1 MIFHPIVP
9 VKCSRTWDNASM
21 KGILFDNDGTLVD
34 TYDLI
39 LASFRHSTRTVLGKV
54 IPDEE
59 LMRKVGQPL
68 LVQSRDFTPNEDEQA
83 EILRAYREYNHEF
96 HDEAVR
102 AFPDARETLAEL
114 AERGLAL
121 GVVTSK
127 MHALAWRGL
136 EITGLAPYLDCCI
149 GADDGEHFKPEPE
162 PVLRGLEA
170 LGLAAS
176 DCWYVGDSPFDIQA
190 GNAAGCLTVAVTW
203 GMFPE
208 AELVAAG
215 PDRICRSFSE
225 LLELA
230 EHLSSTCVPQKRSAS

>member
-1 MIFHPIVP
+1 
-9 VKCSRTWDNASM
+9 M

-34 TYDLI
+34 THDLI
-39 LASFRHSTRTVLGKV
+39 LASMRHSTRAVLGRV
-54 IPDEE
+54 IPDEV

-68 LVQSRDFTPNEDEQA
+68 VVQMGDFTPDEEQQA
-83 EILRAYREYNHEF
+83 EILRVYREHNHAH

-102 AFPDARETLAEL
+102 AFSGAQEALAEL
-114 AERGLAL
+114 TTRGLEL

-149 GADDGEHFKPEPE
+149 GADDCEHYKPEPE

-170 LGLAAS
+170 LGLTAA

-190 GNAAGCLTVAVTW
+190 GNAAGCPTAAVTW
-203 GMFPE
+203 GMFSE
-208 AELVAAG
+208 ADLAAAQ
-215 PDRICRSFSE
+215 PDCICRSFEE
-225 LLELA
+225 LLEL
-230 EHLSSTCVPQKRSAS
+230 S